1 MSAAHEPAT
10 RRVAIMQPY
19 FLPYLGYFQLID
31 AVDTFVV
38 YDDVNYIKGGWIN
51 RNRILGHQG
60 GSEWITLRTVGA
72 SPNKLIN
79 EVDVGNNRPKLLK
92 TIQQRY
98 AKAPQ
103 FDTIYPFI
111 NQILMYEESSLAR
124 FLFAQLKLV
133 SNYLGIV
140 PDWQLSSAMSKDNS
154 LKAQAKVIAICKSL
168 GATEYI
174 NAIGGKNLYVEDAF
188 AEQGIRLSFIESRL
202 SAYLQFGADFVPDL
216 SIVDVLMFNDRE
228 ACRSLLHEYSIVC

>member
-1 MSAAHEPAT
+1 MSAAHEPVT

-51 RNRILGHQG
+51 RNRILGQQG
-60 GSEWITLRTVGA
+60 GSEWMTLQTAGA

-79 EVDVGNNRPKLLK
+79 EVAVGSNRPKLLQ
-92 TIQQRY
+92 TIRQRY

-103 FDTIYPFI
+103 FDVVYPII
-111 NQILMYEESSLAR
+111 NQILTDEEGNLAR
-124 FLFAQLKLV
+124 FLFAQLELV
-133 SNYLGIV
+133 SSYLGIV
-140 PDWQLSSAMSKDNS
+140 PDWQLSSALRKDNA

-202 SAYLQFGADFVPDL
+202 SAYPQLGADFIPHL
-216 SIVDVLMFNDRE
+216 SIVDVLMFNERE
-228 ACRSLLHEYSIVC
+228 ACRSLLHEYSIVR